1 MKEIH
6 FNIPLQSRKYSNN
19 VKSFLN
25 KKLPLHGP
33 GENIFKIK
41 KKLKELLG
49 FKHVHL
55 TNSCTSAMEMS
66 ALLIDLKSS
75 DEVILPSYTF
85 VTTGSSFARTGC
97 KLRYCD
103 IQKNNLMPS
112 FNQIKKCVT
121 KKTKAIV
128 IVHYQGFSVDYL
140 DKLKIYCKRKKI
152 FLIEDA
158 AQAFGSYFKNKP
170 LGTFGDFACF
180 SFHNTKNVH
189 AGVGGLIVIN
199 NKKFLK
205 KSQFI
210 FDKGTDRTLVISNK
224 RKYYSWVAIGS
235 SFLLP
240 ELNASYLLPQFN
252 DLKKIV
258 LHRSMLY
265 KRYIY
270 NFNKWINDE
279 FYICSNLSNKYNF
292 HALVIVL
299 KKKQRVSIL
308 NYLKRFK
315 INAFIGYVPLH
326 KSKVGKRFLHK
337 KQKLK
342 ITDELE
348 KKIIRL
354 PLHNSLTIKDI
365 DYVSQKINFFF
376 NKY

>member
-1 MKEIH
+1 MK
-6 FNIPLQSRKYSNN
+6 NKYG
-19 VKSFLN
+19 FR
-25 KKLPLHGP
+25 
-33 GENIFKIK
+33 NIF
-41 KKLKELLG
+41 
-49 FKHVHL
+49 L
-55 TNSCTSAMEMS
+55 TSSCTTALEMG
-66 ALLIDLKSS
+66 ALLADLKHG

-103 IQKNNLMPS
+103 IQRHNLMPS
-112 FNQIKKCVT
+112 FDQIKKCVT

-140 DKLKIYCKRKKI
+140 DKLKIFCKRKKI

-158 AQAFGSYFKNKP
+158 AQAFGSYFKNRP
-170 LGTFGDFACF
+170 LGTFGDFGCF
-180 SFHNTKNVH
+180 SFHNTKNIH
-189 AGVGGLIVIN
+189 AGIGGLIVIN
-199 NKKFLK
+199 NKKFIK
-205 KSQFI
+205 KSNFI

-224 RKYYSWVAIGS
+224 RKYYSWVAMGS

-240 ELNASYLLPQFN
+240 ELNASYLLPQFK

-258 LHRSMLY
+258 LYRSKLY

-270 NFNKWINDE
+270 NFNKWINEE
-279 FYICSNLSNKYNF
+279 FDICNNFSSKYNF

-299 KKKQRVSIL
+299 KRKQRVAFL

-326 KSKVGKRFLHK
+326 KSKMGKKFLLR

-348 KKIIRL
+348 KKIVRL
-354 PLHNSLTIKDI
+354 PLHNSLRLSDI
-365 DYVSQKINFFF
+365 DFVSKKIKFFF
-376 NKY
+376 SRV

>member
-1 MKEIH
+1 
-6 FNIPLQSRKYSNN
+6 
-19 VKSFLN
+19 
-25 KKLPLHGP
+25 
-33 GENIFKIK
+33 
-41 KKLKELLG
+41 
-49 FKHVHL
+49 
-55 TNSCTSAMEMS
+55 MEMS
-66 ALLIDLKSS
+66 ALLIDLKPE

-103 IQKNNLMPS
+103 IQRHNLMPS
-112 FNQIKKCVT
+112 FRQIKKCVT

-128 IVHYQGFSVDYL
+128 IVHYQGFSIEYL
-140 DKLKIYCKRKKI
+140 DKLKIFCNRKKI

-158 AQAFGSYFKNKP
+158 AQAFGTYFKDKP

-180 SFHNTKNVH
+180 SFHNAKNIH
-189 AGVGGLIVIN
+189 AGIGGLIVIN
-199 NKKFLK
+199 NRKFIK
-205 KSQFI
+205 KSNFI

-224 RKYYSWVAIGS
+224 RKHYSWVEIGS

-258 LHRSMLY
+258 LYRSKLY
-265 KRYIY
+265 MRYMY
-270 NFNKWINDE
+270 NFNKWVNGE
-279 FYICSNLSNKYNF
+279 FAICNNLSTKYNF

-299 KKKQRVSIL
+299 KRKRRVAFL

-326 KSKVGKRFLHK
+326 KSKIGKKFLLK

-342 ITDELE
+342 ITDEVE
-348 KKIIRL
+348 KKIVRL
-354 PLHNSLTIKDI
+354 PLHNSLKIKDI
-365 DYVSQKINFFF
+365 DFISRKIKFFF
-376 NKY
+376 NS

>member
-6 FNIPLQSRKYSNN
+6 FNIPIHSNKYSNN
-19 VKSFLN
+19 VKKLLD
-25 KKLPLHGP
+25 KKLSLHGP

-41 KKLKELLG
+41 KKLKRFFG
-49 FKHVHL
+49 FKHTHL

-66 ALLIDLKSS
+66 ALLIDLKPE

-103 IQKNNLMPS
+103 IQRHNLMPS
-112 FNQIKKCVT
+112 FRQIKKCVT

-128 IVHYQGFSVDYL
+128 IVHYQGFSIEYL
-140 DKLKIYCKRKKI
+140 DKLKIFCNRKKI

-158 AQAFGSYFKNKP
+158 AQAFGTYFKDKP

-180 SFHNTKNVH
+180 SFHNTKNIH
-189 AGVGGLIVIN
+189 AGIGGLIVIN
-199 NKKFLK
+199 NRKFIK
-205 KSQFI
+205 KSNFI

-224 RKYYSWVAIGS
+224 RKYYSWVEIGS

-258 LHRSMLY
+258 LYRSKLY
-265 KRYIY
+265 MRYMY
-270 NFNKWINDE
+270 NFNKWVNGE
-279 FYICSNLSNKYNF
+279 FAICNNLSTKYNF

-299 KKKQRVSIL
+299 KRKQRVAFL

-326 KSKVGKRFLHK
+326 KSKIGKKFLLK

-342 ITDELE
+342 ITDEVE
-348 KKIIRL
+348 KKIVRL
-354 PLHNSLTIKDI
+354 PLHNGLKIKDI
-365 DYVSQKINFFF
+365 DFISKKINFFF
-376 NKY
+376 NG

>member
-6 FNIPLQSRKYSNN
+6 FNIPIHSNKYSNN
-19 VKSFLN
+19 VKKLLD
-25 KKLPLHGP
+25 KKLSLHGP

-41 KKLKELLG
+41 KKLKRFFG
-49 FKHVHL
+49 FKHTHL

-66 ALLIDLKSS
+66 ALLIDLKPE

-103 IQKNNLMPS
+103 IQRHNLMPS
-112 FNQIKKCVT
+112 FRQIKKCVT

-128 IVHYQGFSVDYL
+128 IVHYQGFSIEYL
-140 DKLKIYCKRKKI
+140 DKLKIFCNRKKI

-158 AQAFGSYFKNKP
+158 AQAFGTYFKDKP

-180 SFHNTKNVH
+180 SFHNTKNIH
-189 AGVGGLIVIN
+189 AGIGGLIVIN
-199 NKKFLK
+199 NRKFIK
-205 KSQFI
+205 KSNFI

-224 RKYYSWVAIGS
+224 RKYYSWVEIGS

-258 LHRSMLY
+258 LYRSKLY
-265 KRYIY
+265 MRYMY
-270 NFNKWINDE
+270 NFNKWVNGE
-279 FYICSNLSNKYNF
+279 FSICNNLSTKYNF

-299 KKKQRVSIL
+299 KRKQRVDFL

-326 KSKVGKRFLHK
+326 KSKIGKKFLLK

-342 ITDELE
+342 ITDEVE
-348 KKIIRL
+348 KKIVRL
-354 PLHNSLTIKDI
+354 PLHNSLKIKDI
-365 DYVSQKINFFF
+365 DFISKKINFFF
-376 NKY
+376 NS

>member
-6 FNIPLQSRKYSNN
+6 FNIPIQRNKYSNN
-19 VKSFLN
+19 VKKLLN
-25 KKLPLHGP
+25 KKLSLHGP
-33 GENIFKIK
+33 EENGFKIK
-41 KKLKELLG
+41 KKLKTLLG
-49 FKHVHL
+49 FKHTHL

-66 ALLIDLKSS
+66 ALLIDLKPD

-103 IQKNNLMPS
+103 IQRHNLMPS
-112 FNQIKKCVT
+112 FDQIKKCVT

-140 DKLKIYCKRKKI
+140 DKLKIFCKRKKI

-158 AQAFGSYFKNKP
+158 AQAFGSYFKNRP
-170 LGTFGDFACF
+170 LGTFGDFGCF
-180 SFHNTKNVH
+180 SFHNTKNIH
-189 AGVGGLIVIN
+189 AGIGGLIVIN
-199 NKKFLK
+199 NKKFIK
-205 KSQFI
+205 KSNFI

-224 RKYYSWVAIGS
+224 RKYYSWVAMGS

-240 ELNASYLLPQFN
+240 ELNASYLLPQFK

-258 LHRSMLY
+258 LYTSKLY

-270 NFNKWINDE
+270 NFNKWINEE
-279 FYICSNLSNKYNF
+279 FDICNNFSSKYNF

-299 KKKQRVSIL
+299 KRKQRVAFL

-326 KSKVGKRFLHK
+326 KSKMGKKFLLR

-348 KKIIRL
+348 KKIVRL
-354 PLHNSLTIKDI
+354 PLHNSLRLSDI
-365 DYVSQKINFFF
+365 DFVSKKIKFFF
-376 NKY
+376 SRV